1 MPRIHTDVRLD
12 QATAEFGPY
21 VDSYWRDFDHDP
33 VYAAFVQAWYIASV
47 PLWRRGQEVHTAGN
61 LLGISNHCAAPSAEV
76 AGFFQD
82 VTLSMFDTPMTEV
95 EEVA

>member
-33 VYAAFVQAWYIASV
+33 VYAVTY
-47 PLWRRGQEVHTAGN
+47 N
-61 LLGISNHCAAPSAEV
+61 LLRTFTAA
-76 AGFFQD
+76 
-82 VTLSMFDTPMTEV
+82 
-95 EEVA
+95 

>member
-33 VYAAFVQAWYIASV
+33 VYAAFVQACYIDQA
-47 PLWRRGQEVHTAGN
+47 EN
-61 LLGISNHCAAPSAEV
+61 LLGISNH
-76 AGFFQD
+76 
-82 VTLSMFDTPMTEV
+82 
-95 EEVA
+95 

>member
-1 MPRIHTDVRLD
+1 MPRIQTAMTLD

-21 VDSYWRDFDHDP
+21 VDSYWRDCDSDP
-33 VYAAFVQAWYIASV
+33 VYAAFVQAWFID
-47 PLWRRGQEVHTAGN
+47 QAGN
-61 LLGISNHCAAPSAEV
+61 LLGISNWCSAPSAEV

>member
-1 MPRIHTDVRLD
+1 MPRIQTDVRLD

-21 VDSYWRDFDHDP
+21 VDSYWRDCDSDP
-33 VYAAFVQAWYIASV
+33 VYAAFVQAWFIDQV
-47 PLWRRGQEVHTAGN
+47 GN
-61 LLGISNHCAAPSAEV
+61 LIGISNWCAAPNAEV

-82 VTLSMFDTPMTEV
+82 VTLAMFDSPMAET

>member
-1 MPRIHTDVRLD
+1 MPRIQTDVRLD

-21 VDSYWRDFDHDP
+21 VDSYWRDYDSDP
-33 VYAAFVQAWYIASV
+33 VYAAFVQAWYID
-47 PLWRRGQEVHTAGN
+47 QTGN
-61 LLGISNHCAAPSAEV
+61 LLGISNHCTAPTAEV

-82 VTLSMFDTPMTEV
+82 VVMGMFDAPMAEV

>member
-1 MPRIHTDVRLD
+1 MPRVHTDMRLD

-21 VDSYWRDFDHDP
+21 VDSYWRDFDSDP
-33 VYAAFVQAWYIASV
+33 VYAAFVQAWFID
-47 PLWRRGQEVHTAGN
+47 QAGS
-61 LLGISNHCAAPSAEV
+61 LVGISNWCCAPNAEV

-82 VTLSMFDTPMTEV
+82 VTMAMFDSPMAET